1 MNCCC
6 SGGRDG
12 VTDVCMGNPADTL
25 SGALVITVAPIGG
38 FIRTGAPIK
47 CHFKVKN
54 INVNI
59 HIVYSQIL
67 KKKWRWKKPEWWRD
81 VIYLFQILKK
91 FVMEKL
97 YEISMNTFS
106 PQHCTLQPLPG
117 LGIDVSGRG
126 GIPCWAM
133 ASCCVI
139 CWSSSCCFRIAC
151 CSFWDFSLSCSWSCF
166 CIGVRNNCGT

>member
-12 VTDVCMGNPADTL
+12 VTDVSMGNPADTL

-59 HIVYSQIL
+59 YLVYSQIL
-67 KKKWRWKKPEWWRD
+67 KKKWRWKKTRMMKRCNLFIPNLEEICDGKIVWNFNEHILPTTLHSAAFTRVRD
-81 VIYLFQILKK
+81 RCIWQG
-91 FVMEKL
+91 E
-97 YEISMNTFS
+97 
-106 PQHCTLQPLPG
+106 H
-117 LGIDVSGRG
+117 
-126 GIPCWAM
+126 
-133 ASCCVI
+133 
-139 CWSSSCCFRIAC
+139 
-151 CSFWDFSLSCSWSCF
+151 SLLSHSQLLCDLLEF
-166 CIGVRNNCGT
+166 LLLL